1 MRGVARVLFHLRVVG
16 IERLEHSGPAVL
28 VANHVSWMDPV
39 ILPLVLPR
47 KPGFLAMEELWRM
60 PGVSF
65 VMRSYGRLAIPIRR
79 GSVDTTALR
88 RSAEALRQGAWLII
102 FPEGGIPQPG
112 EVRAF
117 HRGASML
124 AARAGAPIVPIA
136 IAGTADALPLG
147 RLIPRPRPITV
158 YIGEPIAVP
167 PGDRDALTKAGEQ
180 AAAQIRTMLAKHA
193 GGSPA
198 RAGP

>member
-1 MRGVARVLFHLRVVG
+1 
-16 IERLEHSGPAVL
+16 VL

-65 VMRSYGRLAIPIRR
+65 VMRSYGPLAIPIRR

-88 RSAEALRQGAWLII
+88 RSAEALRQAAWLIV

-112 EVRAF
+112 EVRPF

-136 IAGTADALPLG
+136 IAGTEDALPLG
-147 RLIPRPRPITV
+147 CVIPRPRPVTV
-158 YIGEPIAVP
+158 YVGEPIVVP
-167 PGDRDALTKAGEQ
+167 PGDRDALAKAGEQ
-180 AAAQIRTMLAKHA
+180 AAAQIRAMLAEHA
-193 GGSPA
+193 GGPSDRPA
-198 RAGP
+198 AGR